1 MKLLPKQT
9 QALEVLEDEET
20 NVLIFGGAAGGTKSY
35 LGCYW
40 IFKSACKF
48 AESRWVIAREVRSLL
63 MESTYKTFLKVM
75 VAENFPFNLV
85 NYNGS
90 DYTFRFWN
98 GSEVIFKELR
108 YLPGDPEF
116 NRLGS
121 TEYTGC
127 FVDECQEVAERAFNI
142 LKSRI
147 RHNLTKY
154 DISGEL
160 TENMPVSKRNDAG
173 VAIEWIRSDG
183 KKTKGLLPKM
193 LGTCNPSKGW
203 LYREVYNPH
212 RQGTLESD
220 VKFIAALLED
230 NPYLPESYRKS
241 LLDLDEASKQRLLY
255 GNWDYDD
262 DPTKL
267 CETIKIYEIWE
278 NDFLKT
284 TSFPKDRYLTA
295 DIALNGSD
303 LFVVGVWDNF
313 TLIHIETME
322 KSNGREVEEQLKNL
336 KLKYS
341 VPNSNIIF
349 DSDGIGNFFKG
360 IIKGAVGFTA
370 NPSKK
375 ALNGESKKYRCLNDQ
390 CIFYLCDY
398 VNKNQIHIRQHL
410 QIYKDKISEELGI
423 LRNHSYDQDA
433 RLSVTPKKIIM
444 ENIKRSPDFLDMMK
458 MRMYFELLPKTKG
471 VR

>member
-1 MKLLPKQT
+1 MELTAKQT
-9 QALEVLEDEET
+9 QAFDILEDATT
-20 NVLIFGGAAGGTKSY
+20 NELIFGGGAGGAKSY
-35 LGCYW
+35 LGCFW
-40 IFKSACKF
+40 IFSSACLYPGT
-48 AESRWVIAREVRSLL
+48 RWVIARNE
-63 MESTYKTFLKVM
+63 LKVLK
-75 VAENFPFNLV
+75 ETTLNTLYELFSNEGFDSSNYTFNEVKGLFEF
-85 NYNGS
+85 YNGS
-90 DYTFRFWN
+90 
-98 GSEVIFKELR
+98 EIILKELIDKPSDR
-108 YLPGDPEF
+108 NFD
-116 NRLGS
+116 RLGS
-121 TEYTGC
+121 LEITGA
-127 FVDECQEVAERAFNI
+127 FVDECNQITEKAWKI

-147 RHNLTKY
+147 RYKL
-154 DISGEL
+154 D
-160 TENMPVSKRNDAG
+160 ENRL
-173 VAIEWIRSDG
+173 I
-183 KKTKGLLPKM
+183 PKI
-193 LGTCNPSKGW
+193 LGTCNPAKNW
-203 LYREVYNPH
+203 VYSEFYKKAADKKLDSNKRFIQSLLGDNPH
-212 RQGTLESD
+212 ISKTYKQ
-220 VKFIAALLED
+220 
-230 NPYLPESYRKS
+230 N

-267 CETIKIYEIWE
+267 CETAKIYEIWE

-322 KSNGREVEEQLKNL
+322 KSNGKEVEEQLKKL
-336 KLKYS
+336 KLQYS

-349 DSDGIGNFFKG
+349 DADGIGNFFKG
-360 IIKGAVGFTA
+360 IIKGTIGFTA

-398 VNKNQIHIRQHL
+398 VNKNQIHIRPQM

-433 RLSVTPKKIIM
+433 RLAVTPKKVIM

-458 MRMYFELLPKTKG
+458 MRMYFELLPKAKG